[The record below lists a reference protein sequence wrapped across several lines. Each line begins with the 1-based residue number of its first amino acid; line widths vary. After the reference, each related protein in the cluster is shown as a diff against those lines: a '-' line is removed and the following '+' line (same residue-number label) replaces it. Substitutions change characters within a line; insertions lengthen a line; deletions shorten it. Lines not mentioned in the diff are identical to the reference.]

1 MKLFRTFAINNGI
14 IVMIITEQTVQQIDR
29 AIRKIAD
36 KFPAGREASQLTD
49 IHLCVSQDTGELMAF
64 DDDDNEITRCVVEEW
79 IGNNT
84 DDFYADITAVLRKV
98 IAANKELVESMGIL
112 KPYSFVLEDD
122 DKENIAELYVVDDE
136 TMIISGD
143 LMQGLDDDLNDFLKQ
158 LLP

>member
-1 MKLFRTFAINNGI
+1 METN
-14 IVMIITEQTVQQIDR
+14 TQTVQQIER
-29 AIRKIAD
+29 FLKKVSQ
-36 KFPAGREASQLTD
+36 KFPYTSEPTLLTD
-49 IHLCVSQDTGELMAF
+49 IHVRVTQESGDLMAF

-79 IGNNT
+79 IGNNA

>member
-1 MKLFRTFAINNGI
+1 
-14 IVMIITEQTVQQIDR
+14 
-29 AIRKIAD
+29 
-36 KFPAGREASQLTD
+36 
-49 IHLCVSQDTGELMAF
+49 
-64 DDDDNEITRCVVEEW
+64 
-79 IGNNT
+79 
-84 DDFYADITAVLRKV
+84 
-98 IAANKELVESMGIL
+98 MGIL